1 MTPST
6 TTAAKRLSPPA
17 EAPPLDVAVFLRNL
31 AGGGIE
37 RMRLHLAEA
46 FLARGLAVEL
56 VLGERTGALA
66 DEVPRGLPTVEL
78 GRAGLLDARLAALRA
93 APGDL
98 GLLARPVLLT
108 RKPPPTLPFLPG
120 LARYLRQRR
129 PRALLA
135 ATPYEN
141 LEALR
146 ARRLA
151 RCSRRTRVVISEHNN
166 IVRNMLDSK
175 EWARRHLA
183 ALMRRA
189 YPEADGIV
197 AVSNGVADQIAA
209 TAGLARGRIT
219 TIHNPVVTPALLARA
234 AQPTEEPWLAPDE
247 PPLIMGAGR
256 LVRQKDFPTLIRA
269 FALARARRPPL
280 RLLIAGGADSEPHTR
295 ARQAELMALATS
307 LGVADAVRLPGHLR
321 NPVALMAHAALFVL
335 SSRWEGFGNV
345 LVEALACGTPVV
357 STDCPSGPAEI
368 LDGGRYGRL
377 VPVGDAEALAE
388 AILATLDQ
396 PPDPVALRARA
407 GAFTVE
413 RATDAYLGLLLAGA
427 P

>member
-1 MTPST
+1 
-6 TTAAKRLSPPA
+6 
-17 EAPPLDVAVFLRNL
+17 
-31 AGGGIE
+31 
-37 RMRLHLAEA
+37 MRLHLAEA
-46 FLARGLAVEL
+46 FTARGLKVEL
-56 VLGERTGALA
+56 VLGERVGALA
-66 DEVPRGLPTVEL
+66 DEVPLDLPTVEL

-93 APGDL
+93 APGEL

-120 LARYLRQRR
+120 LARYLRHRR
-129 PRALLA
+129 PRAVLA

-151 RCSRRTRVVISEHNN
+151 RCSGRTRVVISEHNN
-166 IVRNMLDSK
+166 IARNLLDSK
-175 EWARRHLA
+175 EWSRRHLV
-183 ALMRRA
+183 ALLRRA
-189 YPEADGIV
+189 YPEAEGIV

-209 TAGLARGRIT
+209 TTGLPRDRIT

-234 AQPTEEPWLAPDE
+234 AQPTEEPWLAPGE
-247 PPLIMGAGR
+247 PPLVMGAGR

-295 ARQAELMALATS
+295 ARQAELMALASS

-321 NPVALMAHAALFVL
+321 NPVALMARAALFVL

-368 LDGGRYGRL
+368 LEGGRFGRL

-396 PPDPVALRARA
+396 PTDPALLRSRA
-407 GAFTVE
+407 GDFTVD
-413 RATDAYLGLLLAGA
+413 RAADSYLGLLL
-427 P
+427 PECP

>member
-1 MTPST
+1 
-6 TTAAKRLSPPA
+6 
-17 EAPPLDVAVFLRNL
+17 
-31 AGGGIE
+31 
-37 RMRLHLAEA
+37 MRLHLAEA
-46 FLARGLAVEL
+46 FTARGLAVEL

-66 DEVPRGLPTVEL
+66 DDVPRDLPTVEL

-93 APGDL
+93 APGEL
-98 GLLARPVLLT
+98 GLLARPVLLA

-151 RCSRRTRVVISEHNN
+151 RCSGRTRVVISEHNN
-166 IVRNMLDSK
+166 IARNLLDSK
-175 EWARRHLA
+175 EWSRRYLA
-183 ALMRRA
+183 ALLRRA
-189 YPEADGIV
+189 YPEAEGIV

-209 TAGLARGRIT
+209 TTGLPRDRIT

-234 AQPTEEPWLAPDE
+234 AQPIEEPWLAPGE
-247 PPLIMGAGR
+247 APLVMGAGR

-269 FALARARRPPL
+269 FALARARRPAL
-280 RLLIAGGADSEPHTR
+280 RLLIAGGADSEANTR
-295 ARQAELMALATS
+295 ARRAELMALAAS

-321 NPVALMAHAALFVL
+321 NPVALMARAALFVL

-357 STDCPSGPAEI
+357 STDCPSGPMEI
-368 LDGGRYGRL
+368 LDDGRWGPL
-377 VPVGDAEALAE
+377 VPVGDDSAIAAAIEQVLDDPLPAEALK
-388 AILATLDQ
+388 
-396 PPDPVALRARA
+396 ARA
-407 GAFTVE
+407 QEFSVDRAVQRYLEVLFGGADQT
-413 RATDAYLGLLLAGA
+413 
-427 P
+427 